1 MPLRATF
8 PRIVEVLSA
17 IVFLF
22 FSAVDA
28 GADDVVINKRYPV
41 SSKDLSPPNVEA
53 TNECAIA
60 VYVDGFVP
68 HATVTVYVNGAKDVA
83 IAPEFG
89 FAAVPLMHALHTG
102 DKVTATQTVNGV
114 ASKPSAP
121 MTAGAMPTHLTAPTV
136 TPPIYA
142 CGQVVPVNGL
152 TSGVKVE
159 VRDATA
165 GSIIGNGA
173 TPNDWGNEWAPVG
186 TSSLTAGHDIEA
198 RQTACT
204 GVASP
209 FSGSRSVSADPTP
222 VGPPSLDPPV
232 VGNDAITAHD
242 LLVGADLKAFNG
254 GSTIG
259 SGFATGATN
268 YMKVSPKIATG
279 EKVTA
284 DEALCATGPKS
295 SPTTAVNQLAPPT
308 LVAPICPGQSSVT
321 VGGTTINATLVLI
334 KNTSTLIG
342 YGGAA
347 PGDAALNL
355 APPNVLAMNDKVQV
369 AEYIGNI
376 VAVSNVVTVGCHDV
390 ITYHNDNGRTGWNP
404 NENTLTPANVKPG
417 DFGLI
422 ATAKLDDD
430 NDQVDGQPLIVTN
443 QKIEGMGVH
452 SVVYLATENDNV
464 YAIDSFTGAR
474 LKKVNLGTPVPRPLN
489 CENNG
494 NVVGINSTPTIDRKA
509 GVLYVI
515 AYVMDGVTPIHQ
527 LHMLD
532 LSTLQDKVKPMTITA
547 TNALADGSTYTFDSS
562 VQRQRPALLQANGN
576 IYAGFGAY
584 CDFKSSQSRG
594 WVLGWSQGTLAQL
607 GNTPLLSK
615 TVATSTFDCY
625 FHAPWTSNHPCY
637 LASVWMSGYG
647 LATDSAGNLFF
658 TTGNTGVSDAGVSFY
673 DSVNDIADTMVKMAP
688 DLSKVVDFFTPANVS
703 ALDQNDTDFGSG
715 GTLVLPDQPGPTPHL
730 AVAAGKDGNL
740 YIVNRDTGQMGEFQN
755 PNVSASVPIGGDCHC
770 GQSYFKGSDGV
781 GRVVTSGGPDLVQW
795 TINTAN
801 RPALAQEA
809 QAAFASGQDGGGFT
823 SISSNGTVANTA
835 IIWAVGRP
843 MSNTDVRVTL
853 YAFNAAASGSA
864 LTPLWHEY
872 AGLWPNTG
880 GDANIVPT
888 VANGLVYVASNKEL
902 EIFGLTRPSRTPKRM
917 SLTISQAEP
926 AAQSYVPDAGPLYWG
941 TIRAVDG
948 SKVTLELRTGRT
960 ITVDLSR
967 IMPKATSD
975 FGAIGRWL
983 AVSGNLGEDGV
994 LTATGAWRVKGAA
1007 FFGPD
1012 RDR

>member
-1 MPLRATF
+1 
-8 PRIVEVLSA
+8 
-17 IVFLF
+17 
-22 FSAVDA
+22 
-28 GADDVVINKRYPV
+28 
-41 SSKDLSPPNVEA
+41 
-53 TNECAIA
+53 
-60 VYVDGFVP
+60 
-68 HATVTVYVNGAKDVA
+68 
-83 IAPEFG
+83 
-89 FAAVPLMHALHTG
+89 
-102 DKVTATQTVNGV
+102 
-114 ASKPSAP
+114 
-121 MTAGAMPTHLTAPTV
+121 
-136 TPPIYA
+136 
-142 CGQVVPVNGL
+142 
-152 TSGVKVE
+152 
-159 VRDATA
+159 
-165 GSIIGNGA
+165 
-173 TPNDWGNEWAPVG
+173 
-186 TSSLTAGHDIEA
+186 
-198 RQTACT
+198 
-204 GVASP
+204 
-209 FSGSRSVSADPTP
+209 
-222 VGPPSLDPPV
+222 
-232 VGNDAITAHD
+232 
-242 LLVGADLKAFNG
+242 
-254 GSTIG
+254 
-259 SGFATGATN
+259 
-268 YMKVSPKIATG
+268 
-279 EKVTA
+279 
-284 DEALCATGPKS
+284 
-295 SPTTAVNQLAPPT
+295 
-308 LVAPICPGQSSVT
+308 
-321 VGGTTINATLVLI
+321 VLI
-334 KNTSTLIG
+334 KNTSTLVG

-443 QKIEGMGVH
+443 QNIEGMGVH

-532 LSTLQDKVKPMTITA
+532 LSTLHDKVKPITITA

-615 TVATSTFDCY
+615 TLATSTFDCY

-658 TTGNTGVSDAGVSFY
+658 ATGNTGVSDAGVSFY

-740 YIVNRDTGQMGEFQN
+740 YIVNRDTGQMGEFRN
-755 PNVSASVPIGGDCHC
+755 PNVSASVQIGGDCHC

-888 VANGLVYVASNKEL
+888 VANGFVYVASNKEL

-948 SKVTLELRTGRT
+948 GKVTLELRTGRT

-983 AVSGNLGEDGV
+983 AVSGNPGEDGV
-994 LTATGAWRVKGAA
+994 LTATGAWRVKGPAYL
-1007 FFGPD
+1007 GPD